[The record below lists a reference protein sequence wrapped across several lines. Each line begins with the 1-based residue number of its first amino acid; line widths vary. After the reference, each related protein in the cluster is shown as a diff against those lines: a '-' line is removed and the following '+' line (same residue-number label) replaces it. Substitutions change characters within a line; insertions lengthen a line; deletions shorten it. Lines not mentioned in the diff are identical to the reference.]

1 MIALGQ
7 TDIFRTGTNPQ
18 TELQM
23 TLGNHQGY
31 CGSSRSNRGV
41 SDMSGSHCDNVSSRS
56 LPVKSI
62 QTSFNEGHET
72 LYEVAVFPL
81 AVCRWLSRDWI
92 T

>member
-1 MIALGQ
+1 MRLYIESTSVRYDLIYTYMVMIALGQ

-41 SDMSGSHCDNVSSRS
+41 SDMSGSHCDNVSGRS

-62 QTSFNEGHET
+62 QSSTD
-72 LYEVAVFPL
+72 V
-81 AVCRWLSRDWI
+81 I
-92 T
+92 Q